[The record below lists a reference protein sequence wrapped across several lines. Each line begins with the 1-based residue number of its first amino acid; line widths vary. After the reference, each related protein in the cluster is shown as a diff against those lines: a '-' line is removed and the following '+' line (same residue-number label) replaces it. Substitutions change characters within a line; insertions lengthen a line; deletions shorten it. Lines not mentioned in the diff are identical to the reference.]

1 MEHHHYDQCLMILN
15 SQGTNILSS
24 LNRSQYSK
32 LCQLLKHAII
42 STDLAIYFQ
51 LVVVGAGLKE
61 VWEAPD
67 EVWEGSEEE
76 WEGPNEIGE
85 GPNEV

>member
-76 WEGPNEIGE
+76 WEGRNE
-85 GPNEV
+85 